1 MAAQGCADPK
11 LFELVLNT
19 ALEFKLEFKLKSKR
33 QMFGGERDEKI
44 KMNYEDINNGSGEL
58 KNEKIHD
65 TEVYGDSVVDFDS
78 CEEAAVKEKG
88 KKRRRIE
95 TSPKRGD
102 IVCSGCNT
110 VFSARSNLG
119 RHWKVSYER
128 NPEGP
133 CAKNYSRKK
142 SDF

>member
-19 ALEFKLEFKLKSKR
+19 ALKFKLEFKLKSKR

-44 KMNYEDINNGSGEL
+44 KMNYEDIIN
-58 KNEKIHD
+58 NEKIQD
-65 TEVYGDSVVDFDS
+65 TKVYNDSAVVDFDS
-78 CEEAAVKEKG
+78 CEEATVKEKG

-95 TSPKRGD
+95 APPPSRGN
-102 IVCSGCNT
+102 IMCSGCNI